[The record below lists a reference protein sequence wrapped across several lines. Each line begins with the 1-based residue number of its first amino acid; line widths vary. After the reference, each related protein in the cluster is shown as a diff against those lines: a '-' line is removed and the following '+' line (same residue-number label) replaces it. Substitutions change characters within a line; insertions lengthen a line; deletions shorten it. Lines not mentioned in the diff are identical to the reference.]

1 MISFWAQ
8 SHHTCPL
15 PHYTQND
22 LSSISLKQQAH
33 SHLTFPAVFF
43 RGWFCLVEVV
53 LVHVD
58 LTEQAMPDSS
68 LLSSD
73 PLLSAH
79 VALGD
84 FRSILCTLLER

>member
-1 MISFWAQ
+1 M
-8 SHHTCPL
+8 
-15 PHYTQND
+15 
-22 LSSISLKQQAH
+22 
-33 SHLTFPAVFF
+33 
-43 RGWFCLVEVV
+43 EVV
-53 LVHVD
+53 LVHVG

-84 FRSILCTLLER
+84 MSILCTLLER